1 MLHTLRIQN
10 FALIETAELNFNS
23 GFTVITGETGSG
35 KSILLAALN
44 LILGER
50 ADFSVIGKTSDKAIV
65 EAEFSIDQFQLTP
78 FFEANDLDFSA
89 QTILRR
95 EINISG
101 KSRAFINDTP
111 VSLVVMKELTS
122 QLVNIH
128 SQYNTLELKNKT
140 YQLEVLDTLADLIP
154 QRTFYLKQFKALQLL
169 NDELSALK
177 ISHEKA
183 LYEQD
188 FAAFQL
194 EELAELN
201 LEKHAYAELEA
212 ELKLAESSEEIISI
226 LSAIHGAIDNE
237 NAVLSMLRTVKVQ
250 LDKLG
255 TTHPT
260 LNEINE
266 RLKSVIIELG
276 DVSSEAYS
284 LIDQI
289 EIQPQRLLEL
299 TEMINKFNHLLK
311 KHHVN
316 DQAELLAVSNQFQSS
331 ISNLEVLGEQIIE
344 LEKQQQVLEK
354 ETWNLAKQ
362 LHQDRK
368 DASVLISKDLQ
379 LILEELKLPN
389 TTLSFDLSERSELTA
404 SGISDIAF
412 LFSANIGIP
421 IVPIEKA
428 ASGGELSRVMLA
440 LQKMISEKKTLP
452 TVLFDEIDTGVSG
465 DVAQKIGSLLQKMGQ
480 NFQLMAIS
488 HLPQVAA
495 KAAYHLKVEKEIV
508 ANKTAT
514 KVIQLTEAE
523 SIQEIAR
530 LMSGEVITAGA
541 IETAKALKLA

>member
-1 MLHTLRIQN
+1 
-10 FALIETAELNFNS
+10 
-23 GFTVITGETGSG
+23 
-35 KSILLAALN
+35 
-44 LILGER
+44 
-50 ADFSVIGKTSDKAIV
+50 
-65 EAEFSIDQFQLTP
+65 
-78 FFEANDLDFSA
+78 
-89 QTILRR
+89 
-95 EINISG
+95 
-101 KSRAFINDTP
+101 
-111 VSLVVMKELTS
+111 MKELTS

-154 QRTFYLKQFKALQLL
+154 KRTFYLKQFKSLQLL

-201 LEKHAYAELEA
+201 LEKYAYAELEA

-255 TTHPT
+255 TTHPA

-316 DQAELLAVSNQFQSS
+316 DQAELIAVCNQFQSS
-331 ISNLEVLGEQIIE
+331 VSNLEVLGEQITE
-344 LEKQQQVLEK
+344 LERQQQVLEK

-389 TTLSFDLSERSELTA
+389 TTLSFDLSERSELST

-465 DVAQKIGSLLQKMGQ
+465 DVAQKIGSLLHKMGQ
-480 NFQLMAIS
+480 HFQLMAIS

-514 KVIQLTEAE
+514 KVIQLTEDE

>member
-1 MLHTLRIQN
+1 MLHSLRIQN
-10 FALIETAELNFNS
+10 FALIETVELNFNS

-65 EAEFSIDQFQLTP
+65 EAEFSIDQFQLTS

-95 EINISG
+95 EINTSG

-111 VSLVVMKELTS
+111 VSLGVMKELTS

-169 NDELSALK
+169 NEELSALK

-188 FAAFQL
+188 FATFQL

-201 LEKHAYAELEA
+201 LEKYAYAELEA

-255 TTHPT
+255 TTHPA
-260 LNEINE
+260 LIEINE

-289 EIQPQRLLEL
+289 EIQPQRLQEL

-331 ISNLEVLGEQIIE
+331 VSNLEVLSEQIIE
-344 LEKQQQVLEK
+344 LEKQQLVLEK

-362 LHQDRK
+362 LHQARK
-368 DASVLISKDLQ
+368 DAAILISKDLQ

-389 TTLSFDLSERSELTA
+389 TTLSFDLGERSELTS

-480 NFQLMAIS
+480 HFQLMAIS

-530 LMSGEVITAGA
+530 LMSGEVITSGA

>member
-95 EINISG
+95 EINTSG

-140 YQLEVLDTLADLIP
+140 YQLEVLDTLADLSP

-201 LEKHAYAELEA
+201 LEKYAYAELEA

-331 ISNLEVLGEQIIE
+331 VSNLEVLGEQIIE
-344 LEKQQQVLEK
+344 LERQQQVLEK

-389 TTLSFDLSERSELTA
+389 TTLSFDLSERSELTS

>member
-1 MLHTLRIQN
+1 MLHSLRIQN
-10 FALIETAELNFNS
+10 FALIETVELNFNS

-65 EAEFSIDQFQLTP
+65 EAEFSIDQFQLTS

-95 EINISG
+95 EINTSG

-111 VSLVVMKELTS
+111 VSLGVMKELTS

-169 NDELSALK
+169 NEELSALK

-188 FAAFQL
+188 FATFQL

-201 LEKHAYAELEA
+201 LEKYAYAELEA

-255 TTHPT
+255 TTHPA
-260 LNEINE
+260 LIEINE

-289 EIQPQRLLEL
+289 EIQPQRLQEL

-331 ISNLEVLGEQIIE
+331 VSNLEVLSEQIIE
-344 LEKQQQVLEK
+344 LEKQQLVLEK

-362 LHQDRK
+362 LHQARK
-368 DASVLISKDLQ
+368 DAAVLISKDLQ

-389 TTLSFDLSERSELTA
+389 TTLSFDLGERSELTS

-480 NFQLMAIS
+480 HFQLMAIS

-530 LMSGEVITAGA
+530 LMSGEVITSGA

>member
-50 ADFSVIGKTSDKAIV
+50 ADFSVIGNAGEKAIV
-65 EAEFSIDQFQLTP
+65 EAEFSIDQFQLTA
-78 FFEANDLDFSA
+78 FFESNDLDFSA

-95 EINISG
+95 EINTSG

-122 QLVNIH
+122 RLVNIH
-128 SQYNTLELKNKT
+128 SQYNTLELKSKT
-140 YQLEVLDTLADLIP
+140 YQLEVLDTLANLLP
-154 QRTFYLKQFKALQLL
+154 QRAIYSKKHQLLLQLNEQL
-169 NDELSALK
+169 VGLK
-177 ISHEKA
+177 ASYDKA
-183 LYEQD
+183 IYEQD

-201 LEKHAYAELEA
+201 LEKYTYSDLEA
-212 ELKLAESSEEIISI
+212 ELKLAESSEEIIAA
-226 LSAIHGAIDNE
+226 LSAVHGAIDHD
-237 NAVLSMLRTVKVQ
+237 NAVLSMLRIVKVQ
-250 LDKLG
+250 LDKMG

-260 LNEINE
+260 LNELNE

-276 DVSSEAYS
+276 DISSEAYS
-284 LIDQI
+284 LIDHI
-289 EIQPQRLLEL
+289 EIHPQRLLEL
-299 TEMINKFNHLLK
+299 TEMINKYNHLLK

-316 DQAELLAVSNQFQSS
+316 DQNELMAVFNQFQTSV
-331 ISNLEVLGEQIIE
+331 SNSEVLAEQITEIE
-344 LEKQQQVLEK
+344 VQQQALEK
-354 ETWNLAKQ
+354 ETWHLAKQ
-362 LHQDRK
+362 LHQERK
-368 DASVLISKDLQ
+368 AASVLISKELQ
-379 LILEELKLPN
+379 QILEELKLPN
-389 TTLSFDLSERSELTA
+389 TLLSFELTEREELSS
-404 SGISDIAF
+404 SGISSIEF
-412 LFSANIGIP
+412 LFSANLGIP
-421 IVPIEKA
+421 KVPIEKA

-480 NFQLMAIS
+480 HFQLMAIS

-495 KAAYHLKVEKEIV
+495 KAAHHLKVEKEIV
-508 ANKTAT
+508 ANKTKT
-514 KVIQLTEAE
+514 KVVQLTEDEA
-523 SIQEIAR
+523 IQEIAR

-541 IETAKALKLA
+541 IETAKDLKLA

>member
-95 EINISG
+95 EINTCG

-201 LEKHAYAELEA
+201 LEKYAYAELEA

-316 DQAELLAVSNQFQSS
+316 NQAELLAVSNQFQSS
-331 ISNLEVLGEQIIE
+331 VSNLEVLGEQIIE
-344 LEKQQQVLEK
+344 LERQQQVLEK

>member
-50 ADFSVIGKTSDKAIV
+50 ADFSVIGKASDKAIV
-65 EAEFSIDQFQLTP
+65 EAEFSIDQFQLTA
-78 FFEANDLDFSA
+78 FFEENDLDFLP

-95 EINISG
+95 EINTAG

-111 VSLVVMKELTS
+111 VSLFVMKELTS
-122 QLVNIH
+122 HLVNIH

-154 QRTFYLKQFKALQLL
+154 QRVVYLKKFKALQFL
-169 NDELSALK
+169 NEELSALK

-201 LEKHAYAELEA
+201 LEKYTYAELEA

-226 LSAIHGAIDNE
+226 LSAFHGAIENE
-237 NAVLSMLRTVKVQ
+237 NAVLSQLRPVKNQ
-250 LDKLG
+250 LEKLEES
-255 TTHPT
+255 HPK
-260 LNEINE
+260 LAEINE
-266 RLKSVIIELG
+266 RLKSVIIELTDLSA
-276 DVSSEAYS
+276 DVYS
-284 LIDQI
+284 FIDQV

-299 TEMINKFNHLLK
+299 TEMINKYNHLLK
-311 KHHVN
+311 KHHVT
-316 DQAELLAVSNQFQSS
+316 DQLGLMNVFNQYESAVSN
-331 ISNLEVLGEQIIE
+331 LESLTELINDLEAQKTIVQKEVWEQA
-344 LEKQQQVLEK
+344 
-354 ETWNLAKQ
+354 TN
-362 LHQDRK
+362 LHQARIA
-368 DASVLISKDLQ
+368 ASEFISKDLQ

-389 TTLSFDLSERSELTA
+389 TTLSFDLSERSELNAT
-404 SGISDIAF
+404 GISDIAF

-465 DVAQKIGSLLQKMGQ
+465 DVAQKIGNLLQKMG
-480 NFQLMAIS
+480 NHFQLMAIS

-495 KAAYHLKVEKEIV
+495 KATYHLKVEKEIV
-508 ANKTAT
+508 ANKTMT
-514 KVIQLTEAE
+514 KVIQLTEDE

>member
-50 ADFSVIGKTSDKAIV
+50 ADFSVIGKASDKAIV
-65 EAEFSIDQFQLTP
+65 EAEFSIDQFQLTA
-78 FFEANDLDFSA
+78 FFEENDLDFLP

-95 EINISG
+95 EINTAG

-111 VSLVVMKELTS
+111 VSLFVMKELTS
-122 QLVNIH
+122 HLVNIH

-154 QRTFYLKQFKALQLL
+154 QRAVYLKKFKALQLL
-169 NDELSALK
+169 NEELSALK

-201 LEKHAYAELEA
+201 LEKYTYAELEA

-226 LSAIHGAIDNE
+226 LSAFHGAIENE
-237 NAVLSMLRTVKVQ
+237 NAVLSQLRPVKNQ
-250 LDKLG
+250 LEKLEES
-255 TTHPT
+255 HPK
-260 LNEINE
+260 LVEINE
-266 RLKSVIIELG
+266 RLKSVIIELTDLSA
-276 DVSSEAYS
+276 DVYS
-284 LIDQI
+284 FIDQV

-299 TEMINKFNHLLK
+299 TEMINKYNHLLK
-311 KHHVN
+311 KHHVT
-316 DQAELLAVSNQFQSS
+316 DQLGLMNVFNQYESAVSN
-331 ISNLEVLGEQIIE
+331 LESLTELINDLEAQKTIVQKEVWEQA
-344 LEKQQQVLEK
+344 
-354 ETWNLAKQ
+354 TD
-362 LHQDRK
+362 LHQARIA
-368 DASVLISKDLQ
+368 ASEFISKDLQ

-389 TTLSFDLSERSELTA
+389 TTLSFDLSERSELNAT
-404 SGISDIAF
+404 GISDIAF

-465 DVAQKIGSLLQKMGQ
+465 DVAQKIGNLLQKMG
-480 NFQLMAIS
+480 NHFQLMAIS

-495 KAAYHLKVEKEIV
+495 KATYHLKVEKEIV
-508 ANKTAT
+508 ANKTMT
-514 KVIQLTEAE
+514 KVIQLTEDE

-530 LMSGEVITAGA
+530 LMSGEVITVGA

>member
-78 FFEANDLDFSA
+78 FFESNDLDFSA

-95 EINISG
+95 EIHTSG

-111 VSLVVMKELTS
+111 VSLVLMKELTS

-154 QRTFYLKQFKALQLL
+154 QRTVYLKQFKALQLL
-169 NDELSALK
+169 NEELSALK

-201 LEKHAYAELEA
+201 LEKYVYADLEA

-226 LSAIHGAIDNE
+226 LSSVHGTIDNE

-255 TTHPT
+255 TTHPA

-289 EIQPQRLLEL
+289 EVQPQRLLEL

-316 DQAELLAVSNQFQSS
+316 DQAELIAVSNQFQSS
-331 ISNLEVLGEQIIE
+331 VSNLEVLGEQITE
-344 LEKQQQVLEK
+344 LERQQQVLEK
-354 ETWNLAKQ
+354 ETWNLARQ
-362 LHQDRK
+362 LQQDRK
-368 DASVLISKDLQ
+368 VASVLISKDLQ

-389 TTLSFDLSERSELTA
+389 TTLSFDLSERSELA
-404 SGISDIAF
+404 SSGISDIAF

-480 NFQLMAIS
+480 HFQLMAIS

-495 KAAYHLKVEKEIV
+495 KATHHLKVEKEIV
-508 ANKTAT
+508 ANKTTT
-514 KVIQLTEAE
+514 KVVQLTEDE

>member
-1 MLHTLRIQN
+1 MLHSLRIQN
-10 FALIETAELNFNS
+10 FALIETVELNFNS

-65 EAEFSIDQFQLTP
+65 EAEFSIDQFQLTS
-78 FFEANDLDFSA
+78 FFEVNDLDFSA

-95 EINISG
+95 EINTSG

-111 VSLVVMKELTS
+111 VSLGVMKELTS

-169 NDELSALK
+169 NEELSALK

-188 FAAFQL
+188 FATFQL

-201 LEKHAYAELEA
+201 LEKYAYAELEA

-255 TTHPT
+255 TTHPA
-260 LNEINE
+260 LIEINE

-289 EIQPQRLLEL
+289 EIQPQRLQEL

-331 ISNLEVLGEQIIE
+331 VSNLEVLSEQIIE
-344 LEKQQQVLEK
+344 LEKQQLVLEK

-362 LHQDRK
+362 LHQARK
-368 DASVLISKDLQ
+368 DAAVLISKDLQ

-389 TTLSFDLSERSELTA
+389 TTLSFDLGERSELTS

-480 NFQLMAIS
+480 HFQLMAIS

-530 LMSGEVITAGA
+530 LMSGEVITSGA